1 MKSAAP
7 AHATA
12 SASADRPLAPRR
24 DDRGKRDLIGHWL
37 AAQVRDGRYSQSMDR
52 IRTRGLSRSGRAA
65 ARAVGAAL
73 LLALAACGGSGT
85 GSAGS
90 PAGQAAS
97 PSAGQAASP
106 SAGQPA
112 SPSAGQGSGAPGT
125 GAAAVPE
132 PAHTVVV
139 VMENH
144 SYADII
150 GNPAAPFINTLAGR
164 GALFTRSYS
173 VTHPSEPNYLA
184 LFSGSTQGIADDGCP
199 YRFSTPN
206 LAADLAAAGKSFAG
220 YAEDLPG
227 PGSPACSAGDYARKH
242 VPWADFSNVP
252 GSVSLPFTSFPAT
265 DFARLPTVSFVIPN
279 LCHDMHDCSVA
290 VGDAWLRAHL
300 GGYADWAM
308 SHDSLLI
315 LTWDE
320 DDGSQANHIV
330 TIFAGQRVRPG
341 RYAGPV
347 AHYGVLA
354 TIEAAYRLPR
364 DGQAV
369 AAAPVTTIWQ
379 P

>member
-1 MKSAAP
+1 MSFFTRAATMTTISAA
-7 AHATA
+7 T
-12 SASADRPLAPRR
+12 
-24 DDRGKRDLIGHWL
+24 
-37 AAQVRDGRYSQSMDR
+37 
-52 IRTRGLSRSGRAA
+52 RTRIGASGLFGL
-65 ARAVGAAL
+65 VV
-73 LLALAACGGSGT
+73 LLALTGCGSSGPAATSTRADQTTSSAATSAGT
-85 GSAGS
+85 GRPTESG
-90 PAGQAAS
+90 AS
-97 PSAGQAASP
+97 PSATT
-106 SAGQPA
+106 
-112 SPSAGQGSGAPGT
+112 GT
-125 GAAAVPE
+125 QSAAVPE

-144 SYADII
+144 SYSDII
-150 GNPAAPFINTLAGR
+150 GNSAAPFINTLARR
-164 GALFTRSYS
+164 GALLTRSYA

-206 LAADLAAAGKSFAG
+206 LAADLIAAGKSFAG

-320 DDGSQANHIV
+320 DDGSQANQIT

-341 RYAGPV
+341 RYAEPV
-347 AHYGVLA
+347 THYGVLA
-354 TIEAAYRLPR
+354 TIEAACRLPR
-364 DGQAV
+364 DGQAA
-369 AAAPVTTIWQ
+369 AAAPVTNIWQ
-379 P
+379 S